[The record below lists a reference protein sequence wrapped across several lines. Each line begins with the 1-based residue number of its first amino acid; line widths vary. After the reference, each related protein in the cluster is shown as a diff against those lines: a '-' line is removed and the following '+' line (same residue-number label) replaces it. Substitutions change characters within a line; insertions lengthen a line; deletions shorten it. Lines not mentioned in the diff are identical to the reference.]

1 MRCYDA
7 DIRCTMVGWYDVR
20 DVVLGVYVLARF
32 SCRSPLSKTSLNSS
46 RAYNDYIVLNF
57 FFENETRTIL

>member
-46 RAYNDYIVLNF
+46 RAYND
-57 FFENETRTIL
+57 ILF